1 MIHRLM
7 IVVAAA
13 GYRRWLAH
21 PWQWTLG
28 HLTIIVGASAVG
40 LALWRASAPT
50 IVLVS
55 SLAIVA
61 LGTLLLARSGFTLVD
76 IATVLAIVLFTASL
90 MFPAMQ
96 RTRALT
102 LGRRTLP
109 VTVPGGVGFLLRW
122 PG

>member
-28 HLTIIVGASAVG
+28 HLMIVVAASAAG
-40 LALWRASAPT
+40 LALWRASAST

-55 SLAIVA
+55 SLAIVV

-76 IATVLAIVLFTASL
+76 IATVLAIVLLTASL
-90 MFPAMQ
+90 MLPAMQ
-96 RTRALT
+96 RMRALT
-102 LGRRTLP
+102 LGRRTFP
-109 VTVPGGVGFLLRW
+109 MTVSGALSSLLHW